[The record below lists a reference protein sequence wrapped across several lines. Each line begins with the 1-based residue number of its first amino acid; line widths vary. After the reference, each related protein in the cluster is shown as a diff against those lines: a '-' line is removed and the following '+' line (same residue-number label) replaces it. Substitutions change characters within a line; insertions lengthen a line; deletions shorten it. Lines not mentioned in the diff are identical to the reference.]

1 MPGKVTLRVT
11 AGPLSGRSFDF
22 SAHDTFLFGRSPD
35 CHAQLDPSDTT
46 ASRHH
51 FLLEVNPPT
60 ARLRDLG
67 SLNGTLV
74 NGVRF
79 GGRARHLGPQEAP
92 TGQAEIDLQN
102 GDRVRVGHTH
112 FEVAIE
118 APPSC
123 CECGVAIAAAELEEC
138 SWVAGTFLC
147 APCRAKGV
155 GFGPV
160 SLPDRPVAL
169 PVPVPRARAVGD
181 VPEVEGYEIQ
191 RALARGGMGAVYLA
205 RRRQDGRTV
214 ALKILLPKTLV
225 DPTAREVFQREIDV
239 TRALRHPNIVELLD
253 HGATE
258 DSFYFAMEYC
268 AGGSVRAVLK
278 ARSSPFA
285 VPDAVELARQ
295 ALCGLAYAHAQGFV
309 HRDLK
314 PENLLVGG
322 DEGQVKI
329 ADFGLAK
336 SYGQAGFSGLT
347 ATGAVAGTLYFM
359 PREQLVSF
367 RVVQPASDVWSMGAT
382 LYFLLTRQFARD
394 FRPGQD
400 PLPVI
405 LGGGVVPI
413 RARDPRIP
421 EPLAIVIDRALA
433 DDLDVRY
440 PTATEFLRDLD
451 GAA

>member
-1 MPGKVTLRVT
+1 MPGKVALRVT
-11 AGPLSGRSFDF
+11 GGPLSGRSFEF

-35 CHAQLDPSDTT
+35 CHAQLDASDTT

-92 TGQAEIDLQN
+92 PTGQVEIDLQN
-102 GDRVRVGHTH
+102 GDQVRVGHTH
-112 FEVAIE
+112 FQVAIE

-123 CECGVAIAAAELEEC
+123 CECGVAVPADQQEACA
-138 SWVAGTFLC
+138 WVAGTFLC
-147 APCRAKGV
+147 PPCRAKGV
-155 GFGPV
+155 GFAPAGPAAV
-160 SLPDRPVAL
+160 RTPTPA
-169 PVPVPRARAVGD
+169 PRVQAATGL
-181 VPEVEGYEIQ
+181 PEVEGYEVQ
-191 RALARGGMGAVYLA
+191 RALAKGGMGAVYLA
-205 RRRQDGRTV
+205 RRRADGRTV

-285 VPDAVELARQ
+285 VPDAVGLARQ
-295 ALCGLAYAHAQGFV
+295 ALSGLAHAHAHGFV

-314 PENLLVGG
+314 PVNLLLGG
-322 DEGQVKI
+322 DDGQVKI

-421 EPLAIVIDRALA
+421 EPLAIVVDRALA

-440 PTATEFLRDLD
+440 PTAVEFLRDLD
-451 GAA
+451 GVA